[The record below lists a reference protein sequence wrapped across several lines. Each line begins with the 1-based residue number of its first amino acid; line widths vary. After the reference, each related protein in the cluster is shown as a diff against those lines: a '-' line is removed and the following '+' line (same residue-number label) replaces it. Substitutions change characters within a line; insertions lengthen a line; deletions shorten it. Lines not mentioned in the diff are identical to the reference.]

1 MSFLRENARW
11 LAAGFVMTFM
21 STFGQ
26 TYFIAL
32 FSGEIRA
39 ELGLSHGE
47 FGTIYGLATLL
58 SAATLV
64 WLGKIADREN
74 LALVGVFVAAALGA
88 AALGMSLVAGS
99 VMLFFVLFLL
109 RLFGQGMMTHTS
121 QTAMGRWFVA
131 TRGRAIAIS
140 GFGFPT
146 SEAIFP
152 ILVVALLAFFDWR
165 TLWVIVSG
173 ILIFAAAP
181 GLFLLLMKSREPKGQ
196 AEDKDQT
203 GVARQ
208 WTRADVLRDPVFFV
222 LLPALLAPAF
232 IGTGIFF
239 HQVHLVETKG
249 WELSWFAGA
258 FPLYAA
264 FSVATALGTGFLVDR
279 FTAKR
284 VMPLVLVPQAI
295 AVFLFAEFSDRGVIP
310 VAMALTGMTAGLMST
325 VTGALWPEIY
335 GTKHLGAIRS
345 IAMAAM
351 VLASAGSPFLL
362 GILIDF
368 GISFD
373 RQLFVMGLYMIA
385 ATLVLL
391 NVSRTLVRRNNGF
404 TIVEI

>member
-1 MSFLRENARW
+1 
-11 LAAGFVMTFM
+11 M

>member
-1 MSFLRENARW
+1 
-11 LAAGFVMTFM
+11 MTFM

-181 GLFLLLMKSREPKGQ
+181 GLFFLLMKSREPKGQ

-279 FTAKR
+279 FTAMR

-391 NVSRTLVRRNNGF
+391 SVSRTLVRRNNGF